1 MKSARRFAAMIS
13 TVNDYSL
20 LKWPLTITSILIT
33 VVALVL
39 LLGFQSNHWFR
50 FEEIMVNSTLHTAQ
64 NTAFYHV
71 KPYIH
76 GSFGLWKFCSNTHTS
91 LTITCDTYTRAS
103 RPEYF
108 SLILILVS
116 CVLFL
121 VNLAIFP
128 SWASTILVLYNAN
141 NAYVAYIVVFIWTTF
156 LFSLVISVLLVCV
169 MMFVGA
175 SSFYAPGHITSSDR
189 KTIYHGDSGLFLV
202 FCSTILSLI
211 CLLALI
217 ITLIWKKFIDVKLY
231 EAEKELYR
239 QLADD
244 NFQPGWNK
252 IIRIQRTDRNS
263 DEDDNN
269 SYSPPPYQDN
279 ARTTNQ

>member
-33 VVALVL
+33 VVALL
-39 LLGFQSNHWFR
+39 LLIGFQSDHWFR
-50 FEEIMVNSTLHTAQ
+50 FEEVLVN
-64 NTAFYHV
+64 NTAHTTRNTTFHIV

-76 GSFGLWKFCSNTHTS
+76 GSLGLWKFCSNTRTI

-116 CVLFL
+116 CALFL

-156 LFSLVISVLLVCV
+156 LFSLTIAVLLVCV

-175 SSFYAPGHITSSDR
+175 SSFYAPGHVTSSDR
-189 KTIYHGDSGLFLV
+189 KTIYHGDTGLLYV
-202 FCSTILSLI
+202 FCCECENDVYDSRDSVF
-211 CLLALI
+211 CL
-217 ITLIWKKFIDVKLY
+217 F
-231 EAEKELYR
+231 
-239 QLADD
+239 
-244 NFQPGWNK
+244 
-252 IIRIQRTDRNS
+252 
-263 DEDDNN
+263 
-269 SYSPPPYQDN
+269 
-279 ARTTNQ
+279 

>member
-1 MKSARRFAAMIS
+1 MIS

-33 VVALVL
+33 VVALLL
-39 LLGFQSNHWFR
+39 LLGFQSNHWFS
-50 FEEIMVNSTLHTAQ
+50 FEEILANSTSQTAQ
-64 NTAFYHV
+64 NTTFGHA

-76 GSFGLWKFCSNTHTS
+76 GSFGLWQYCSNTHTS
-91 LTITCDTYTRAS
+91 SIITCDTYTRAS

-128 SWASTILVLYNAN
+128 SWASTILVLYNVN
-141 NAYVAYIVVFIWTTF
+141 NAYVAHIVVFIWTTF
-156 LFSLVISVLLVCV
+156 IFALVISVLLVAV

-175 SSFYAPGHITSSDR
+175 SSFFAPGHITSSDR
-189 KTIYHGDSGLFLV
+189 KTMYHGDSGLLLV

-211 CLLALI
+211 CLLAVI
-217 ITLIWKKFIDVKLY
+217 ITLIWKKFIDIKLY

-244 NFQPGWNK
+244 NFQPGWNR
-252 IIRIQRTDRNS
+252 IIRIQRTDRDS
-263 DEDDNN
+263 DKDDDS
-269 SYSPPPYQDN
+269 SYSPPPYRDN
-279 ARTTNQ
+279 GRTTNK